1 MKFDSCVKML
11 VAIEMCGLDRPQR
24 QALLVQARE
33 HWANATLIFISH
45 DVAETQA
52 FDRVLVMEQGRIVE
66 DAPAAQLL
74 AQASR
79 YRALLLEEISVR
91 EELWADAEWRR
102 LWLEDGELKEHSRTV
117 DHPDNRD

>member
-52 FDRVLVMEQGRIVE
+52 FDRVLVMDQGRIVE
-66 DAPAAQLL
+66 DAPAVQLL